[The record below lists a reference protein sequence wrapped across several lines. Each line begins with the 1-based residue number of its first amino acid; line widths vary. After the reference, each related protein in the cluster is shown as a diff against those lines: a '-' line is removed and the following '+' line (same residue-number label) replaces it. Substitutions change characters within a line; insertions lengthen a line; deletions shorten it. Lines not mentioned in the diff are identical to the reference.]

1 METADGG
8 RDERHNLGEKL
19 SGKERFLKD
28 KKDKRHK
35 QERSFYLLS
44 LKDKKDK
51 RHKQGKEDKERT
63 AEGLQAR

>member
-8 RDERHNLGEKL
+8 RDERHNVGEKL

-35 QERSFYLLS
+35 Q
-44 LKDKKDK
+44 
-51 RHKQGKEDKERT
+51 GKEGKERT
-63 AEGLQAR
+63 VEGLQAR

>member
-1 METADGG
+1 METDAGG

-19 SGKERFLKD
+19 SGKKRFLKD

-51 RHKQGKEDKERT
+51 RHTRGKEGKERT
-63 AEGLQAR
+63 AEGLKAR